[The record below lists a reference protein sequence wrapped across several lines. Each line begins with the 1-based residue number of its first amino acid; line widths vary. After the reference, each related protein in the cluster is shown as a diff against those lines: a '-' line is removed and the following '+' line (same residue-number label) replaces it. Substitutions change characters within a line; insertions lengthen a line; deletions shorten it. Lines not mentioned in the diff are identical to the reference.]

1 MDTFSTLII
10 ADKKSETYFFS
21 PCKLYKSRK
30 RLKEQF
36 EIFIKTAGI
45 LIVTTLWFNISQK
58 FETINFRHY
67 IPVPMNIMI

>member
-1 MDTFSTLII
+1 MQII
-10 ADKKSETYFFS
+10 
-21 PCKLYKSRK
+21 LLSRK

-45 LIVTTLWFNISQK
+45 LIVITLWFNISQK

-67 IPVPMNIMI
+67 IPNDLKCFVFSNAHNSV